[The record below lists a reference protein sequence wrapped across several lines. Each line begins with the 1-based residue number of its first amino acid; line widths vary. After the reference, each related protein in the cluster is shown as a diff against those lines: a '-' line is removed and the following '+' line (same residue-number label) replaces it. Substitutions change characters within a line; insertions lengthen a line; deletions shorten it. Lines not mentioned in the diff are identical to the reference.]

1 MLNKK
6 RDRVNLILLGSFAS
20 FALIVS
26 NAGAQDEGATEALDP
41 SLVIGGGDTF
51 DLPGSGYVIDMGEL
65 RSQNY
70 YNINRILDRIPGVY
84 LREET
89 GNGNFPNISIRGGD
103 GTRSDNVTI
112 MEVGILTAP
121 AAYSAPSAYYSPNPA
136 RMSGIEILKGSS
148 QIAFGPHTTG
158 GVVNYLSTQFPTDHN
173 FYLRSTYGSNSA
185 FDVHSYWSDTSEGE
199 FGNVGVLAEIYYRST
214 DGFREIGAGNGYG
227 GSDSTG
233 FELMEPMIKLFWEPN
248 SDVYQRLEF
257 KYGYTD
263 FDADETYVG
272 LTESDL
278 KANPYKRYAGTFLDH
293 MATEHHRSYLKW
305 LVEPTD
311 DLSFQ
316 VAAYYNKFERDWYK
330 IRKAGGQSIYKV
342 LSDPVGYAAAFDDLR
357 LLGTGSLGI
366 RHNARSYESSG
377 LQFNVNYDT
386 TIAEI
391 EHSISAGFR
400 FHNDSIRR
408 FQQDDTIDLSGGA
421 PVVNAGVPGSGGN
434 RAQEAD
440 AWAVWIQDDIDLG
453 KLTVSPGIR
462 YETIDGDWTDYNSD
476 PTNTRKSGATGE
488 TDAVAPGVG
497 MTYKLSDTTNLF
509 GGIYKGIS
517 SPSPRG
523 FLKSGTRWEESIGYE
538 IGTRTQKDGM
548 STEIAGFFTDY
559 DELVGSN
566 AGLGGVAL
574 DDGLDGTN
582 AGAAEV
588 YGIEF
593 LQAYEAGADNAVSI
607 PRFVSATYTSATLDN
622 ALSKGSGDDIFAG
635 GVAGA
640 DIPYI
645 PEWKLSIGAG
655 LSAENWGLN
664 AVGSYHSDAYGTA
677 VNSEVPTANA
687 RQGKIDGGFI
697 LDLSAHYKLSD
708 TTRIIGGVHN
718 VLDEVLTVSRL
729 PEGPRVNAPREFYI
743 GFELQW

>member
-1 MLNKK
+1 
-6 RDRVNLILLGSFAS
+6 
-20 FALIVS
+20 
-26 NAGAQDEGATEALDP
+26 
-41 SLVIGGGDTF
+41 
-51 DLPGSGYVIDMGEL
+51 
-65 RSQNY
+65 
-70 YNINRILDRIPGVY
+70 
-84 LREET
+84 
-89 GNGNFPNISIRGGD
+89 
-103 GTRSDNVTI
+103 
-112 MEVGILTAP
+112 
-121 AAYSAPSAYYSPNPA
+121 
-136 RMSGIEILKGSS
+136 
-148 QIAFGPHTTG
+148 
-158 GVVNYLSTQFPTDHN
+158 
-173 FYLRSTYGSNSA
+173 
-185 FDVHSYWSDTSEGE
+185 
-199 FGNVGVLAEIYYRST
+199 
-214 DGFREIGAGNGYG
+214 
-227 GSDSTG
+227 
-233 FELMEPMIKLFWEPN
+233 
-248 SDVYQRLEF
+248 
-257 KYGYTD
+257 
-263 FDADETYVG
+263 
-272 LTESDL
+272 
-278 KANPYKRYAGTFLDH
+278 
-293 MATEHHRSYLKW
+293 
-305 LVEPTD
+305 
-311 DLSFQ
+311 
-316 VAAYYNKFERDWYK
+316 
-330 IRKAGGQSIYKV
+330 
-342 LSDPVGYAAAFDDLR
+342 
-357 LLGTGSLGI
+357 
-366 RHNARSYESSG
+366 
-377 LQFNVNYDT
+377 
-386 TIAEI
+386 
-391 EHSISAGFR
+391 
-400 FHNDSIRR
+400 
-408 FQQDDTIDLSGGA
+408 
-421 PVVNAGVPGSGGN
+421 
-434 RAQEAD
+434 
-440 AWAVWIQDDIDLG
+440 
-453 KLTVSPGIR
+453 
-462 YETIDGDWTDYNSD
+462 
-476 PTNTRKSGATGE
+476 
-488 TDAVAPGVG
+488 APGVG

-607 PRFVSATYTSATLDN
+607 PLFVSATYTSATLDN

-677 VNSEVPTANA
+677 VNSEVLTANA